1 MTRSVWKGPFVDGY
15 LLKKAEAAYEANMR
29 KIDMKDRKFD
39 QDLAALDAERNAI
52 KQEME
57 TLKTVAKENV
67 ERTFKLF
74 S

>member
-1 MTRSVWKGPFVDGY
+1 
-15 LLKKAEAAYEANMR
+15 MR

-39 QDLAALDAERNAI
+39 QDLAALEAERNAI